1 MSQIAE
7 YGKQCKDTIGRLKR
21 VFLAEFV
28 DYDESQLIK
37 IDGELYRFIVTIFY
51 PYECDGNYNQNTG
64 MEGGDY
70 YWDQEVSIR
79 LPKVYGSINP
89 VVYTRVKYRIIAE
102 TNNGLFLMLGVMNG
116 MTCEISNTSGTDKP
130 EFNGFELKFKGKEDE
145 AAILIPESG
154 FFMEDNILFYEI
166 ATI

>member
-7 YGKQCKDTIGRLKR
+7 YGRQCKDTIGRLKR
-21 VFLAEFV
+21 VYLAEFV
-28 DYDESQLIK
+28 DYDESQIIK
-37 IDGELYRFIVTIFY
+37 IDGELIVFPDTLVY
-51 PYECDGNYNQNTG
+51 THECEGNYNQSTG

-70 YWDQEVSIR
+70 YYDQELSIR
-79 LPKVYGSINP
+79 LINVYGTINP

-116 MTCEISNTSGTDKP
+116 MTCEISNTSGTDKT

-145 AAILIPESG
+145 AAILLDEGG
-154 FFMEDNILFYEI
+154 FHTEATGLYYEI
-166 ATI
+166 